1 MVLRDKRG
9 RFVNG
14 QPSLRRGIRLSEDQ
28 KNYLS
33 IINIGKRL
41 SEKTKDRISKAEIG
55 HQPYNTSPNSGSFKK
70 GSIPSNRGIPVPE
83 EQKRRQSDSLKEYYK
98 NHPEAKEHH
107 SKLMKGKTAGA
118 KSHFWI
124 DGRAKNRE
132 HNPSYY
138 GDDWETAKERA
149 LEDMEHKCFFE
160 ELGDCKGKLHVHHII
175 PYSESHDNSQDN
187 LIVLCARH
195 HRKFELG
202 WYGGRDA

>member
-70 GSIPSNRGIPVPE
+70 GSIPSNKGVPVPE
-83 EQKRRQSDSLKEYYK
+83 EQKERQSYSLKEYYR
-98 NHPEAKEHH
+98 NHPEI
-107 SKLMKGKTAGA
+107 

-124 DGRAKNRE
+124 DGRTKNRE

-138 GDDWETAKERA
+138 GEDWELAKKRA
-149 LEDMEHKCFFE
+149 LEDAGYKCFFS
-160 ELGDCKGKLHVHHII
+160 ELGNCKGKLHVHHIDD
-175 PYSESHDNSQDN
+175 YTTSHNNSQDN
-187 LIVLCARH
+187 LIVLCASH
-195 HRKFELG
+195 HRKFETR
-202 WYGGRDA
+202 WYGGSNA